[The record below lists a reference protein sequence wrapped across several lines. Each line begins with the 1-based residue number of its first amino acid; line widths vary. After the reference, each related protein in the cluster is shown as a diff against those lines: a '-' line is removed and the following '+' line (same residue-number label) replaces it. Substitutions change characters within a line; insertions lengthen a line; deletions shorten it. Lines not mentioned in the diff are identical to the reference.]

1 MNNCVL
7 CCRES
12 DKLLC
17 LSCGSKSSSSSCEN
31 CGAENLGVC
40 RECYD
45 KYRILKA
52 IETLQGREPFNFDD
66 FKDDEE
72 LGSLLFWILL
82 REGFIKKH
90 VSSEGNGFIKNQG
103 LNSFRTLYVLSE
115 KCDDFM
121 ELNLGFKS
129 AAESLLRASVR
140 PEESMDESHD
150 SPGDEPHPENL
161 NDDLWNHEAGSDGDP
176 NALKTGA
183 ILENEPGTPYRA
195 EETDQTIDE
204 EAPATESHQRK
215 DLLPE
220 VPVSG
225 LELCSGCRKELETE
239 TERSQGICRECS
251 RRLYALESLERIL
264 TIFEAGDEINVDV
277 YTAGMDDVDRTQFT
291 AMIWILE
298 EFNLLEQ
305 DGESGTCRLKPE
317 EEVQKFIIE
326 NVELKG
332 LRSVQD
338 ESAQTES
345 TAAPEKGELECSVCG
360 EVKPATE
367 FNSSDGTSPMCRECS
382 RRRCAADALAEIRK
396 LVEPGVEFA
405 VDDIIESEDER
416 VIITGHIW
424 LLQDFDLIESNPA
437 FETYT
442 LKPDEE
448 LRAFHEAYGEGELVT
463 ESDMIRTCPIC
474 GRKLKK
480 SSFYSTIDG
489 KRDECRECYDRILA
503 WDIFRDIREI
513 VGEGPFRKEELA
525 EHFDEPGTL
534 DAGIWTLQ
542 EHDLIEESPEGF
554 LLKHNPEIEELYLR
568 YHGSGDEETL
578 DTLTVKPEETPVT
591 ATEQEI
597 TAESVPSEDTTHRKE
612 IIYINPSGESL
623 NLMMNGL
630 VSGNGLMDT
639 MNELGDLLPSMKKC
653 MILRN
658 DECFELL
665 IELTVEKESL
675 DDILGVLE
683 ARNWE
688 NRVRENS

>member
-1 MNNCVL
+1 MDNCVL

-17 LSCGSKSSSSSCEN
+17 LSCGSESSSSSCEN
-31 CGAENLGVC
+31 CSSENLAVC

-52 IETLQGREPFNFDD
+52 IETLREMESFTFDD
-66 FKDDEE
+66 FKNEKDLDAW
-72 LGSLLFWILL
+72 LFWILL

-90 VSSEGNGFIKNQG
+90 VSGEGNGFIKNQG
-103 LNSFRTLYVLSE
+103 FNSFRTLYVLSE

-129 AAESLLRASVR
+129 AAESLFRTAMR
-140 PEESMDESHD
+140 PEESMNESYNPSKDEFHS
-150 SPGDEPHPENL
+150 ENPD
-161 NDDLWNHEAGSDGDP
+161 DDLWTDEPGSDGNPVD
-176 NALKTGA
+176 LKAGT
-183 ILENEPGTPYRA
+183 ILENETRDSTSA
-195 EETDQTIDE
+195 EETDQTEDE
-204 EAPATESHQRK
+204 EALTVGSHQRK
-215 DLLPE
+215 DSLPK
-220 VPVSG
+220 VSVSG
-225 LELCSGCRKELETE
+225 LELCSGCHEELETE
-239 TERSQGICRECS
+239 TEMSQGICRECS
-251 RRLYALESLERIL
+251 RKLYALESLERIL
-264 TIFEAGDEINVDV
+264 RIFKPEDEIKVDI
-277 YTAGMDDVDRTQFT
+277 YTAGMDDVERTEFT

-298 EFNLLEQ
+298 EFNLLDH
-305 DGESGTCRLKPE
+305 DGESGTYILKPE
-317 EEVQKFIIE
+317 EDVQKFIIE
-326 NVELKG
+326 NVDLKR
-332 LRSVQD
+332 LK
-338 ESAQTES
+338 SASADPVQTES
-345 TAAPEKGELECSVCG
+345 TATPEKDELECSMCG

-367 FNSSDGTSPMCRECS
+367 FNSSDGTSPICKECS
-382 RRRCAADALAEIRK
+382 RRRCAAEALVKIRK

-416 VIITGHIW
+416 VIVMGHIW
-424 LLQDFDLIESNPA
+424 LLQDFDLIDSNPA
-437 FETYT
+437 FDTYT

-448 LRAFHEAYGEGELVT
+448 LKAFHEAYGEGELVT

-480 SSFYSTIDG
+480 SSFYSTVDG

-503 WDIFRDIREI
+503 WDMFKDIREA
-513 VGEGPFRKEELA
+513 VGEGPFKKEDLTEY
-525 EHFDEPGTL
+525 FDEPSTL
-534 DAGIWTLQ
+534 DFSIWTLQ
-542 EHDLIEESPEGF
+542 EHDLLEEGPEGF
-554 LLKHNPEIEELYLR
+554 ILKHNSEVEELYLR
-568 YHGSGDEETL
+568 YHGSDTEEDQ
-578 DTLTVKPEETPVT
+578 DTLTSKQEETPVT
-591 ATEQEI
+591 ATEP
-597 TAESVPSEDTTHRKE
+597 VPSEDMIHRKE
-612 IIYINPSGESL
+612 IIYINPRGESL

-683 ARNWE
+683 GMNWE
-688 NRVRENS
+688 NRIQENS

>member
-17 LSCGSKSSSSSCEN
+17 LSCGSESSSSSCEN

-52 IETLQGREPFNFDD
+52 IETLQGRGPFNFDD

-90 VSSEGNGFIKNQG
+90 VTGGGEMFIKNHG

-129 AAESLLRASVR
+129 AAESLLRATLT

-150 SPGDEPHPENL
+150 STGDEPHPENL
-161 NDDLWNHEAGSDGDP
+161 NDDLWTQEAGSDGNP
-176 NALKTGA
+176 KALKTG
-183 ILENEPGTPYRA
+183 ILENEPVPNTKA
-195 EETDQTIDE
+195 EETDKIDE
-204 EAPATESHQRK
+204 EAPAVESHQRK
-215 DLLPE
+215 DLLPK

-225 LELCSGCRKELETE
+225 LELCSGCQKELETE

-264 TIFEAGDEINVDV
+264 RTFKAGDEINVDV
-277 YTAGMDDVDRTQFT
+277 YTAGMDDVERTEFT

-345 TAAPEKGELECSVCG
+345 TAAPEEGELECSMCG

-367 FNSSDGTSPMCRECS
+367 FNSSNETSPMCRECS

-396 LVEPGVEFA
+396 LLNQA
-405 VDDIIESEDER
+405 LNS
-416 VIITGHIW
+416 
-424 LLQDFDLIESNPA
+424 LL
-437 FETYT
+437 
-442 LKPDEE
+442 
-448 LRAFHEAYGEGELVT
+448 
-463 ESDMIRTCPIC
+463 
-474 GRKLKK
+474 
-480 SSFYSTIDG
+480 
-489 KRDECRECYDRILA
+489 
-503 WDIFRDIREI
+503 
-513 VGEGPFRKEELA
+513 
-525 EHFDEPGTL
+525 
-534 DAGIWTLQ
+534 
-542 EHDLIEESPEGF
+542 
-554 LLKHNPEIEELYLR
+554 
-568 YHGSGDEETL
+568 
-578 DTLTVKPEETPVT
+578 
-591 ATEQEI
+591 
-597 TAESVPSEDTTHRKE
+597 TT
-612 IIYINPSGESL
+612 S
-623 NLMMNGL
+623 
-630 VSGNGLMDT
+630 
-639 MNELGDLLPSMKKC
+639 
-653 MILRN
+653 
-658 DECFELL
+658 
-665 IELTVEKESL
+665 
-675 DDILGVLE
+675 
-683 ARNWE
+683 
-688 NRVRENS
+688 

>member
-52 IETLQGREPFNFDD
+52 IETLQGMEPFNFDD
-66 FKDDEE
+66 FKDEEE

-90 VSSEGNGFIKNQG
+90 VSGGGNGFIKNQG

-129 AAESLLRASVR
+129 AAESLLRAAVR
-140 PEESMDESHD
+140 PEEFMNEPYD
-150 SPGDEPHPENL
+150 SPGDEPHPEKL
-161 NDDLWNHEAGSDGDP
+161 NDDLRTQEAGPDGDP

-183 ILENEPGTPYRA
+183 ILENEPVHHTKA
-195 EETDQTIDE
+195 EETDQTIAK
-204 EAPATESHQRK
+204 EAPAAESHQRK
-215 DLLPE
+215 DLLPK

-225 LELCSGCRKELETE
+225 LELCSGCQKELETE
-239 TERSQGICRECS
+239 TEMSQGICRECS

-264 TIFEAGDEINVDV
+264 TIFEAGDEIKVDV
-277 YTAGMDDVDRTQFT
+277 YTAGMDDVERTEFT

-317 EEVQKFIIE
+317 GEVQKFIIE

-332 LRSVQD
+332 LRS
-338 ESAQTES
+338 ELEEPSRTES
-345 TAAPEKGELECSVCG
+345 TASSEEGELECSVCR

-405 VDDIIESEDER
+405 VDDIIENEDER
-416 VIITGHIW
+416 FIITGHIW

-503 WDIFRDIREI
+503 WDIFRNIREV
-513 VGEGPFRKEELA
+513 VGEGPFRREELA

-542 EHDLIEESPEGF
+542 EHDLIEEGPEGF
-554 LLKHNPEIEELYLR
+554 LLKHNPEIEEIYLQ
-568 YHGSGDEETL
+568 YHGSDAEETL

-591 ATEQEI
+591 GIEQEI
-597 TAESVPSEDTTHRKE
+597 TAEPVPSEDTAHRKE
-612 IIYINPSGESL
+612 IIYINPTGESL

-683 ARNWE
+683 AMNWE
-688 NRVRENS
+688 NRVRKNS